1 MVYGLDTSL
10 LVAVNGQTRP
20 FPSLIAWDAFY
31 TSLFCSSLTHQRLRR
46 ESPCFSQ
53 LPPTKPR
60 EFAWLLD
67 SRHQMLSKLGKT
79 LPPNHFVS
87 YANVHYFP
95 FAIVTHTQSK
105 PKPPSN
111 QVRFDS
117 GEGNAEGDEDEND
130 DDQDRVKE
138 RRRHREDQKP
148 AKVEIP
154 LAKKPVS
161 SVVMAGQRHVFLP
174 MQPTPLAT
182 MRTCIT
188 LGPNDIFKL
197 GSYCSEKPRAR
208 PSIIPCFLVMCHTL

>member
-1 MVYGLDTSL
+1 
-10 LVAVNGQTRP
+10 
-20 FPSLIAWDAFY
+20 
-31 TSLFCSSLTHQRLRR
+31 
-46 ESPCFSQ
+46 
-53 LPPTKPR
+53 
-60 EFAWLLD
+60 
-67 SRHQMLSKLGKT
+67 MLSKLGKT
-79 LPPNHFVS
+79 LPPNHFVP

-117 GEGNAEGDEDEND
+117 
-130 DDQDRVKE
+130 DRVKE
-138 RRRHREDQKP
+138 RRGHREDQKP
-148 AKVEIP
+148 GKVEIP

-208 PSIIPCFLVMCHTL
+208 PSIIPSFLVMCHTL

>member
-1 MVYGLDTSL
+1 
-10 LVAVNGQTRP
+10 
-20 FPSLIAWDAFY
+20 
-31 TSLFCSSLTHQRLRR
+31 
-46 ESPCFSQ
+46 
-53 LPPTKPR
+53 
-60 EFAWLLD
+60 
-67 SRHQMLSKLGKT
+67 MLSKLGKT

-138 RRRHREDQKP
+138 RRGHREDQKP
-148 AKVEIP
+148 GKVEIP

-161 SVVMAGQRHVFLP
+161 SVVMIGQRRKTCLP
-174 MQPTPLAT
+174 PYVVHTFGHYANLYNS
-182 MRTCIT
+182 RTQSHLQIGIMLLRRVT
-188 LGPNDIFKL
+188 GASFHHP
-197 GSYCSEKPRAR
+197 
-208 PSIIPCFLVMCHTL
+208 